1 MFDQFLQ
8 RQLGRLAQPD
18 DEIGKRRQLGAAGA
32 GQARD
37 GGMQAAALRLGG
49 VLQVFQAARADA
61 AGGKVHHPREGGVI
75 VGVGDQAQVGQR
87 MLDLGALE
95 EAQAAIDAIGQ
106 AGIEQRVFKR
116 AALRV
121 AAVEQGDFGAGMA
134 IARQRLD
141 FLDDEARFVAVG
153 IGFMDADRLA
163 GPGLGPQVLAQ
174 ALRVVLDDGVGGVED
189 VAVRAVI
196 LL

>member
-1 MFDQFLQ
+1 VLAQAGQVEHVFDQFRQ
-8 RQLGRLAQPD
+8 RQVGRLAQPD
-18 DEIGKRRQLGAAGA
+18 DQVGEGGQLGPPAPDY
-32 GQARD
+32 ARD
-37 GGMQAAALRLGG
+37 GGMQAAALRLGR

-61 AGGKVHHPREGGVI
+61 AGGKVHHAGEGGVV

-87 MLDLGALE
+87 MLDLGAFE

-106 AGIEQRVFKR
+106 AGIEQRVFQR

-134 IARQRLD
+134 VARQRLD

-174 ALRVVLDDGVGGVED
+174 ALRDCS
-189 VAVRAVI
+189 
-196 LL
+196 